1 MSNSNNK
8 DDNARYKE
16 GYDEGRSGSSDPLK
30 RVVEGLFF
38 GGDQIKDAGRRAG
51 RDDRHR
57 YDGGT
62 KQGSTSSSQHHS
74 GASASKSTS
83 SSGKLQGL
91 SGGGLGHSGDT
102 VGIVIGFMIV
112 AVGIAYFVWVI
123 VQMQNGGPET
133 LGEFLL
139 ILPGALAI
147 IYVGIQVGIVLIGI
161 ALAIGAIV
169 LIFRLAFGV

>member
-1 MSNSNNK
+1 MSDSKNK

-30 RVVEGLFF
+30 KVVEWLFF

-57 YDGGT
+57 DDGGT
-62 KQGSTSSSQHHS
+62 KQGSTSSSS
-74 GASASKSTS
+74 DKLGVSASKSNS
-83 SSGKLQGL
+83 NSGNSQGL

-102 VGIVIGFMIV
+102 SGFVLGLLML
-112 AVGIAYFVWVI
+112 AGGIAYFVWVI
-123 VQMQNGGPET
+123 VQMNNGGPET

-139 ILPGALAI
+139 LLPGVLAI
-147 IYVGIQVGIVLIGI
+147 LYVGIQVGIVLIGI
-161 ALAIGAIV
+161 SLAIGV
-169 LIFRLAFGV
+169 LVMIFRVAFG